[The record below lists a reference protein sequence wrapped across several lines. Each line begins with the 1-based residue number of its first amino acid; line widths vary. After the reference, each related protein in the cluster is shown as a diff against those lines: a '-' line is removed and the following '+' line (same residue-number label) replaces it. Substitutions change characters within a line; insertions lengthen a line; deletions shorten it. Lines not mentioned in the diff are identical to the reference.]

1 MVQFDEESD
10 GCRASD
16 DNWVILM
23 YILSICCLLYGWI
36 YVILLCCGLTSLPL
50 IAIFWCCYRNQLNNM
65 RGEMGVQNRRQNPTD
80 NHQANVAPAD
90 EVNKVIGSLK
100 SQLFAESNRKAE
112 SCIIC
117 MDKFRAD
124 DIVAE
129 ASCNARHVFHSLC
142 LNEWLRQ
149 RLICPL
155 CKDPLEKTTG
165 RRFHQRVGAM
175 LNCFRRRQ

>member
-1 MVQFDEESD
+1 
-10 GCRASD
+10 
-16 DNWVILM
+16 
-23 YILSICCLLYGWI
+23 
-36 YVILLCCGLTSLPL
+36 
-50 IAIFWCCYRNQLNNM
+50 M
-65 RGEMGVQNRRQNPTD
+65 RGEMGVQNRRQNPTTGGGQ
-80 NHQANVAPAD
+80 NSAASNSLD

-142 LNEWLRQ
+142 LNEWLR
-149 RLICPL
+149 
-155 CKDPLEKTTG
+155 
-165 RRFHQRVGAM
+165 
-175 LNCFRRRQ
+175 